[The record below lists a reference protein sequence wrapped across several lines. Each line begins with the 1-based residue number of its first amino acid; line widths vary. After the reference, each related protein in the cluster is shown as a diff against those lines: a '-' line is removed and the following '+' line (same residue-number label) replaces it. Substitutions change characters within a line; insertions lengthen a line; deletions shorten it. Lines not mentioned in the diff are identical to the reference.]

1 MSALQTEHKPACSQ
15 PHLEY
20 CNTFFFKK
28 KQVLKL
34 WCFQIKT
41 PIELCSHTPPRAL
54 QQLPCS
60 IISFCTGTEP
70 DQVPVPCCRLSLR
83 ARERSRISQA
93 YFSLHT
99 EQLSLLLWNRTPIFF
114 TLHFPV
120 PGAHTLKLT
129 TWHIW
134 SATPPCCLWSGISYR
149 WLLLS
154 SPSLRT
160 PTSSRCWQTCRLE
173 RETETMRR
181 SPLNLNNVSTKQ
193 LNSSG
198 HWCHRDSLFH
208 LKCAFP
214 HRWTPPALSWTAGGG
229 GSPSFAFQ
237 SRFPTP
243 PAVQHCGVGSPPLG
257 QEAKLTWQRTGGTAA
272 MRGDGLVSGFSK

>member
-20 CNTFFFKK
+20 CNTFFFFL

-114 TLHFPV
+114 YAPFPGTRCAHTQTYDLTYLIGDAPLLSMKRYFVSMTSFVFPV
-120 PGAHTLKLT
+120 SSNADFISMLTNLQTGKGNRDNEKKPFKPQQCLNKAVKL
-129 TWHIW
+129 I
-134 SATPPCCLWSGISYR
+134 G
-149 WLLLS
+149 
-154 SPSLRT
+154 SLM
-160 PTSSRCWQTCRLE
+160 SSRFSVSFKVCFSPQMDSTCTVMDCRW
-173 RETETMRR
+173 RR
-181 SPLNLNNVSTKQ
+181 
-193 LNSSG
+193 
-198 HWCHRDSLFH
+198 
-208 LKCAFP
+208 
-214 HRWTPPALSWTAGGG
+214 
-229 GSPSFAFQ
+229 
-237 SRFPTP
+237 
-243 PAVQHCGVGSPPLG
+243 
-257 QEAKLTWQRTGGTAA
+257 
-272 MRGDGLVSGFSK
+272 

>member
-20 CNTFFFKK
+20 CNTFFFFFK

-99 EQLSLLLWNRTPIFF
+99 EQLSLLLWNRTPIFLRSISRYQVRTHSNLRLDIF
-114 TLHFPV
+114 DRRRPLAVYEAVFRIDDFFCLPRLFERRLHLD
-120 PGAHTLKLT
+120 ADKLAD
-129 TWHIW
+129 WK
-134 SATPPCCLWSGISYR
+134 G
-149 WLLLS
+149 
-154 SPSLRT
+154 
-160 PTSSRCWQTCRLE
+160 
-173 RETETMRR
+173 
-181 SPLNLNNVSTKQ
+181 KQ
-193 LNSSG
+193 RQ
-198 HWCHRDSLFH
+198 WEE
-208 LKCAFP
+208 
-214 HRWTPPALSWTAGGG
+214 AL
-229 GSPSFAFQ
+229 
-237 SRFPTP
+237 
-243 PAVQHCGVGSPPLG
+243 
-257 QEAKLTWQRTGGTAA
+257 
-272 MRGDGLVSGFSK
+272 

>member
-15 PHLEY
+15 PHLEH
-20 CNTFFFKK
+20 CNTFFFFL

-99 EQLSLLLWNRTPIFF
+99 EQLSLLLWNRTPIFLRSISRYQVRTHSNLRLDIF
-114 TLHFPV
+114 DRRRPLAVYEAVFRIDDFFCLSRLFERRLHLD
-120 PGAHTLKLT
+120 ADKLAD
-129 TWHIW
+129 WK
-134 SATPPCCLWSGISYR
+134 G
-149 WLLLS
+149 
-154 SPSLRT
+154 
-160 PTSSRCWQTCRLE
+160 
-173 RETETMRR
+173 
-181 SPLNLNNVSTKQ
+181 KQ
-193 LNSSG
+193 RQ
-198 HWCHRDSLFH
+198 WEE
-208 LKCAFP
+208 
-214 HRWTPPALSWTAGGG
+214 AL
-229 GSPSFAFQ
+229 
-237 SRFPTP
+237 
-243 PAVQHCGVGSPPLG
+243 
-257 QEAKLTWQRTGGTAA
+257 
-272 MRGDGLVSGFSK
+272 